1 MQALAIVDM
10 QRWMFRFP
18 ERRAQLPALVPA
30 LNRLAAAFDSGGYP
44 IFEIGVYHKPDRST
58 WSRLMVKHNHACL
71 IEGSPDTEP
80 VQGLRLAPTRRLVRK
95 TANSAFLRT
104 DFEDQLRAMNVTKL
118 FLAGAFM
125 DGCVGLTAADAAQR
139 GFDVCLVDDAIAHAN
154 ERYRDTIMEWLAGM
168 YELTATTTEAL
179 CGAGHAA

>member
-18 ERRAQLPALVPA
+18 ERRAQLPTVVPA
-30 LNRLAAAFDSGGYP
+30 INRLAAVFSAGGNP
-44 IFEIGVYHKPDRST
+44 IFDVGVFHKPDRST
-58 WSRLMVKHNHACL
+58 WSRLMIKHNYACL
-71 IEGSPDTEP
+71 IEGSPETEL
-80 VQGLRLAPTRRLVRK
+80 VQGLALPPTRRLIRK

-118 FLAGAFM
+118 VIAGAFM
-125 DGCVGLTAADAAQR
+125 DGCVALTAADASQR
-139 GFDVCLVDDAIAHAN
+139 GLEVCLVDDAIAHAD

-168 YELTATTTEAL
+168 YELTATTTDAI
-179 CGAGHAA
+179 CGAGRAA

>member
-30 LNRLAAAFDSGGYP
+30 LNRLAAAFNAHGRP
-44 IFEIGVYHKPDRST
+44 VIEVGVFHKLDRRT
-58 WSRLMVKHNHACL
+58 WSRLMIKHNYACL
-71 IEGSPDTEP
+71 IEGSPDTEL
-80 VQGLRLAPTRRLVRK
+80 VQGLDLPPTRRLVRK

-104 DFEDQLRAMNVTKL
+104 DLEVQLRAMNVTKL

-139 GFDVCLVDDAIAHAN
+139 GFEVCLVDDAIAHAN
-154 ERYRDTIMEWLAGM
+154 ERYRDTVMEWLAGL
-168 YELTATTTEAL
+168 YELTATTTEAI
-179 CGAGHAA
+179 CAAGRAA

>member
-18 ERRAQLPALVPA
+18 ERRAQLSTLVPA
-30 LNRLAAAFDSGGYP
+30 LNRLAAAFNASGHP
-44 IFEIGVYHKPDRST
+44 VFEVGVYHKADRST
-58 WSRLMVKHNHACL
+58 WSRLMVKHNYACL
-71 IEGSPDTEP
+71 IEGSPETEL
-80 VQGLRLAPTRRLVRK
+80 VQGLNLPATRRLIRK

-104 DFEDQLRAMNVTKL
+104 DFEEQLRTMSVTKL

-139 GFDVCLVDDAIAHAN
+139 GFEVCLVDDAIAHTN
-154 ERYRDTIMEWLAGM
+154 ERYRDTIMEWLAGL
-168 YELTATTTEAL
+168 YEMTATTTDAI
-179 CGAGHAA
+179 CGTGRAA